1 VEVKQPGG
9 LVSTTFQVPI
19 KVIPCNLQGLDI
31 SDMTVELGQK
41 KEQTYS
47 DPTFVNTSSSS
58 LSNCGSFVWELVGG
72 DKSYFRVNLTDK
84 LIILHSTSN
93 ADIPGGLATVYSH
106 TIRVWPLKYPTNVI
120 EKTFTLTVTPIC
132 DLNGY
137 SAPDLDRLALPKV
150 VNCST

>member
-1 VEVKQPGG
+1 M
-9 LVSTTFQVPI
+9 
-19 KVIPCNLQGLDI
+19 IPCNLQGLNI
-31 SDMTVELGQK
+31 SNMTVELGQK
-41 KEQTYS
+41 KEQTYI
-47 DPTFVNTSSSS
+47 DPTFVNTV
-58 LSNCGSFVWELVGG
+58 LSNHANCGEFVWELVGG
-72 DKSYFRVNLTDK
+72 DTSYLRVILTNN

-93 ADIPGGLATVYSH
+93 ADIPGGLATTYSH

-150 VNCST
+150 VNCSTQPTQDCLEQA